1 MANNS
6 RIGLILFQAYST
18 FMATQFLY
26 DPFEQNS
33 PPTLAVFIFT
43 ISPTYIQ
50 LKYPGTDP
58 FTIHPKRMR
67 VSITS
72 LFLSWLIYAIK
83 LKFSRHYM
91 YKNFSDL
98 VDNVMIFFISLYL
111 ASNASVM
118 FTYPASHVVFSLCFL
133 LSGGEMLL
141 WVFKKIMQQFEEE
154 EEYFQSEITVWNY
167 LRRRMNMNMGF
178 EQRSRLPEQSIALV
192 GFFFT
197 ILLNFI
203 QLKYQGTDPFT
214 TNPKTMRL
222 SVTSLLLYCL
232 IYSIKQ
238 RFSRHPIYRKFSDLV
253 HNVMI
258 FFISLSLASTASVL
272 FTYPVSHVV
281 FSLCFLLSGGEMLL
295 WVFKKIMQ
303 KFQDE
308 EEYFQSE
315 ITVWNYLRRR
325 MNMGV

>member
-1 MANNS
+1 MAYNVRIVLQEWRNFFNS
-6 RIGLILFQAYST
+6 I
-18 FMATQFLY
+18 FMQ
-26 DPFEQNS
+26 
-33 PPTLAVFIFT
+33 
-43 ISPTYIQ
+43 
-50 LKYPGTDP
+50 
-58 FTIHPKRMR
+58 
-67 VSITS
+67 
-72 LFLSWLIYAIK
+72 
-83 LKFSRHYM
+83 
-91 YKNFSDL
+91 
-98 VDNVMIFFISLYL
+98 
-111 ASNASVM
+111 
-118 FTYPASHVVFSLCFL
+118 
-133 LSGGEMLL
+133 
-141 WVFKKIMQQFEEE
+141 
-154 EEYFQSEITVWNY
+154 
-167 LRRRMNMNMGF
+167 
-178 EQRSRLPEQSIALV
+178 EQSIALV
-192 GFFFT
+192 GFVFT

-315 ITVWNYLRRR
+315 ITVWNSLRRR
-325 MNMGV
+325 MNMGFEQRFSLPM